1 MPERCVATLCNNA
14 NDPKPTSVFIEF
26 RFLAKQDQ
34 KVEDTKP
41 MGKLRPQ
48 KKNELGARKNILAV
62 FSAFTEDDL
71 MRPLNLGAVKIKREL
86 KRNQS
91 DICVFPSRHTV

>member
-26 RFLAKQDQ
+26 RFLAKHDQ
-34 KVEDTKP
+34 KAEDTKP

-48 KKNELGARKNILAV
+48 KKKELGARKNVLAV
-62 FSAFTEDDL
+62 FSAFH
-71 MRPLNLGAVKIKREL
+71 RR
-86 KRNQS
+86 
-91 DICVFPSRHTV
+91 